1 MDVQKGLRRAC
12 RVCKAELF
20 TRNGACLQSPKYFWR
35 ITVSTLFVM
44 VPLMVEFNRE
54 REVKKMEEILVKEFK
69 TQGSGE
75 PRVESCRAAN

>member
-1 MDVQKGLRRAC
+1 M
-12 RVCKAELF
+12 
-20 TRNGACLQSPKYFWR
+20 
-35 ITVSTLFVM
+35 STLFVM